1 MKIKRLLKTVEAS
14 EYLGISTATL
24 KRWVREGW
32 VPSIKL
38 KAGKGSVRFDIR
50 DLNQLID
57 EHRLPSSSPGILPVT
72 TSLLTENA

>member
-1 MKIKRLLKTVEAS
+1 MKIKRLLKTAEAS
-14 EYLGISTATL
+14 VYLGISPATL

-32 VPSIKL
+32 VPIIKL

-57 EHRLPSSSPGILPVT
+57 EHRSSSSKIGIDPGT
-72 TSLLTENA
+72 TFPLTVNA